1 MVNKK
6 SKIVNKLPV
15 IFLSL
20 VTSFALAPRSEDVE
34 EEGGSAG
41 VEEEEGGGGG
51 AGVLRS
57 WTEPAGGSARG
68 SGGCWGVEEVGVSEV
83 EASGTVGGDEEAE
96 TLFSLLSLR
105 SSSERLARSDW
116 R

>member
-1 MVNKK
+1 M
-6 SKIVNKLPV
+6 
-15 IFLSL
+15 

-68 SGGCWGVEEVGVSEV
+68 SGGCCVVEVGVSEV
-83 EASGTVGGDEEAE
+83 EASGRVGGDEEAE

-105 SSSERLARSDW
+105 SSSERAARSDW